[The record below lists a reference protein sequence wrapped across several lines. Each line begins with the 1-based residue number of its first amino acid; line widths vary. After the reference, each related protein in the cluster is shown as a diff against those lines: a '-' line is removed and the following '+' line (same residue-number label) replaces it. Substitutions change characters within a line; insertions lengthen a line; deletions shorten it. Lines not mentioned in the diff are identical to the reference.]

1 MQSRH
6 LARGVAVAALTLA
19 AAPAA
24 LAQSTGSTTV
34 QEYVV
39 TATKTIAVD
48 GLVTAQ
54 EAPKTR
60 AVVTQEYLQT
70 QAPGETVFQSIN
82 LVPGYNFTNND
93 PFGSAGGNIRL
104 RGFDGSR
111 VSELVDGVPL
121 NDTGNYAVYTNQML
135 DPEVIAQ
142 VNVNAGST
150 DADSPTASAVGGLI
164 NIQSVTPTTNFN
176 VLGVG
181 SVGSDSYG
189 RGAIMINTGE
199 LGPFGTKAW
208 VEGSY
213 QTYDKF
219 KGPGSLEKKQVNG
232 KIYQDLHHEG
242 DFIAIAA
249 HYNENRNDSLYGL
262 NQRTFNSKTGVVTPG
277 EAWNTD
283 YNPTYLKPTCTG
295 GVCTDPS
302 ANSNYYGLKL
312 NPSNTG
318 NIRGQSRFTLLPN
331 LHFTFDPSFQYVLAN
346 GGGNGTISETD
357 PRLIGNAPVTSTTCI
372 ATAGSG
378 KGKPGV
384 DLNHNG
390 TCNDT
395 VRVYEPSNTNTHRY
409 TINSSLIWDIT
420 PNNLLRFAYALD
432 FGHHRQT
439 GEYSFLDANGNPD
452 NVFGGKDGYGPK
464 VVGLDPYF
472 LHGRDRFS
480 VAQLNQYSLEYVGK
494 FFDNKLRLDLGV
506 RDPHFSRDLNQFCYT
521 SAINGSSV
529 YCTDNVAAADAN
541 LNPKNLAGKNP
552 IAPFHASVQYTKVL
566 PNVGLTW
573 HFDPANSVYF
583 SYAKELS
590 APRTDDLY
598 TVGTGATGA
607 VNIDNVQPETSTT
620 YELGYRYQTARIIGS
635 LALWDT
641 TFNNRI
647 VSTYDQVTGVSDDR
661 NVGKVDLYGAEGQLG
676 VHLDQHWTL
685 YGNLSYTHSELQD
698 NLLYGYDATNKPIWE
713 PLKGKQLVE
722 TPRWM
727 AGSRIQYDADDWSLA
742 VQSKW
747 VGKRFITDV
756 NDASVGS
763 YYTADVDARYKLDRF
778 GAKGSYVQLNVVN
791 LGENKYYGSLGTKAT
806 ADQAQPYYANAP
818 YAYQGAPRTVWLTVH
833 ALFQ

>member
-1 MQSRH
+1 MQPKH
-6 LARGVAVAALTLA
+6 LAGGVAVAALALA
-19 AAPAA
+19 SAPAA
-24 LAQSTGSTTV
+24 FAQSTGSTTV
-34 QEYVV
+34 QELVV
-39 TATKTIAVD
+39 TGKKTNAVQ
-48 GLVTAQ
+48 GVITAQ

-60 AVVTQEYLQT
+60 SVVTQEYLAT

-93 PFGSAGGNIRL
+93 PFGSVGGAIRL

-164 NIQSVTPTTNFN
+164 NIQSATPTKTFN

-181 SVGSDSYG
+181 SVGNDSYG

-199 LGPFGTKAW
+199 FGPFGTKAW
-208 VEGSY
+208 IEASY
-213 QTYDKF
+213 QKYDKY
-219 KGPGSLEKKQVNG
+219 KGPGSDEKKQVNG

-242 DFIAIAA
+242 DFISIAA
-249 HYNENRNDSLYGL
+249 HYNENRNNSLYGL
-262 NQRTFNSKTGVVTPG
+262 NLPTFNSKTGVVTPG
-277 EAWNTD
+277 EAWDTD
-283 YNPTYLKPTCTG
+283 YNSTYLQPTCTG
-295 GVCTDPS
+295 GVCSDPS
-302 ANSNYYGLKL
+302 ANGSYYGLKL

-331 LHFTFDPSFQYVLAN
+331 LHFTFDPSLQYVLAN
-346 GGGNGTISETD
+346 GGGSTTLSETD
-357 PRLIGNAPVTSTTCI
+357 PRLVANAATTCI

-378 KGKPGV
+378 KGKPGM
-384 DLNHNG
+384 DLNNNG
-390 TCNDT
+390 TCNDS
-395 VRVYEPSNTNTHRY
+395 VRFYSPSNTNTHRY
-409 TINSSLIWDIT
+409 TINSSLIWDIN
-420 PNNLLRFAYALD
+420 PNNVLRFAYALD

-439 GEYSFLDANGNPD
+439 GEYSLIDANGNPA

-464 VVGLDPYF
+464 VVGLNGNVLDS
-472 LHGRDRFS
+472 RNRFS

-494 FFDNKLRLDLGV
+494 WFDNHLRLDLGV

-521 SAINGSSV
+521 SSTNGSSV
-529 YCTDNVAAADAN
+529 YCLGNPSQVSTYLPTATAA
-541 LNPKNLAGKNP
+541 GYG
-552 IAPFHASVQYTKVL
+552 IAPYHASVHYTKVL

-598 TVGTGATGA
+598 TVSTGATGA
-607 VNIDNVQPETSTT
+607 VNLDSVQPETSTT
-620 YELGYRYQTARIIGS
+620 YELGYRYQTSRIIGS
-635 LALWDT
+635 VALWDT

-647 VSTYDQVTGVSDDR
+647 VSTYDQVTGINDDR
-661 NVGKVDLYGAEGQLG
+661 NVGTVKLYGAEAQLG
-676 VHLDQHWTL
+676 VHLDEHWTL
-685 YGNLSYTHSELQD
+685 YGNASYTHSELQD
-698 NLLYGYDATNKPIWE
+698 NLLYGYDKVTKLPIWE

-727 AGSRIQYDADDWSLA
+727 TGGRAEYKTDDWSFGL
-742 VQSKW
+742 QSKW
-747 VGKRFITDV
+747 VGKRFVTDV

-763 YYTADVDARYKLDRF
+763 YVTFDADARVNLDRF
-778 GAKGSYVQLNVVN
+778 GAKGSYLQLNVIN
-791 LGENKYYGSLGTKAT
+791 LTEDKYYGSLGSAAS
-806 ADQAQPYYANAP
+806 ADQAQPYKGSP
-818 YAYQGAPRTVWLTVH
+818 YAYQGAPRTVWFTVH